1 MLAGVSSL
9 MFVAFTVYGVIK
21 FYAVRFAYRVAF
33 HDPQTAKHDR
43 TYKKTKDARRD
54 ALTKVFTRWRVQREL
69 EKDRRDPKKHSA
81 EEELME
87 ILEKLVTAKNTPTYG
102 EVGPDP
108 ATIED
113 VRKMCRKRFT
123 KKKATREG
131 EVDEVDEKAAAD
143 FFELLEKLADTSIEM
158 AETHHLSDKTRP
170 LHPRLPY
177 SRFLRLAKNIRASK
191 IGRGR
196 LEEGHFAY
204 RLEQATKTKGT
215 IPFLDSAGIDVTAKL
230 EEEKRL
236 KKEAEAKELKHRIV
250 VKKRRELSR
259 KASASPQKATTA
271 NDDGAGA
278 IAAIA
283 GTRVPTAELAR
294 GLTAASLVRGWSAEQ
309 APEEARRQL
318 DREEEDSTHV
328 PSDDDEALPRVDAD
342 ALGSV
347 YRE

>member
-1 MLAGVSSL
+1 
-9 MFVAFTVYGVIK
+9 
-21 FYAVRFAYRVAF
+21 
-33 HDPQTAKHDR
+33 
-43 TYKKTKDARRD
+43 
-54 ALTKVFTRWRVQREL
+54 VFTRWRVQREL

-108 ATIED
+108 ATIEE

-131 EVDEVDEKAAAD
+131 EVDEVDETAAAD
-143 FFELLEKLADTSIEM
+143 FFELLEKLADSSIEM

-177 SRFLRLAKNIRASK
+177 SRFLRLAKNMRASK

-215 IPFLDSAGIDVTAKL
+215 LPFFDSAGIDVTAKL

-328 PSDDDEALPRVDAD
+328 PSDDDEALPRVGAD

>member
-1 MLAGVSSL
+1 MDDAAPSL
-9 MFVAFTVYGVIK
+9 IPHTAHHSPPIT
-21 FYAVRFAYRVAF
+21 RN
-33 HDPQTAKHDR
+33 DPQTAKHDR

-108 ATIED
+108 ATIEE

-177 SRFLRLAKNIRASK
+177 SRFLRLAKNMRASK

-204 RLEQATKTKGT
+204 RLEQATKTKGS

-236 KKEAEAKELKHRIV
+236 KKEAESKELKQRI
-250 VKKRRELSR
+250 VKKRREASR
-259 KASASPQKATTA
+259 KASPPKGNGTGT
-271 NDDGAGA
+271 NDDGAG
-278 IAAIA
+278 AIA

-294 GLTAASLVRGWSAEQ
+294 GLTAACLVRAWSTEQ

-328 PSDDDEALPRVDAD
+328 PSDDDEALPRVGAD
-342 ALGSV
+342 ALSSV